1 MSRKSDSTQK
11 TIYIPVSL
19 LNELR
24 EMAKEEGVSVNSL
37 IVRAVEEFIRRR
49 RGEGVEQGGA

>member
-1 MSRKSDSTQK
+1 MAKKVDSTQK

>member
-1 MSRKSDSTQK
+1 MAKKMDSTQK

-19 LNELR
+19 LNEVR
-24 EMAKEEGVSVNSL
+24 EIAREEGTSVNSL
-37 IVRAVEEFIRRR
+37 IVKAVEEYVKRR